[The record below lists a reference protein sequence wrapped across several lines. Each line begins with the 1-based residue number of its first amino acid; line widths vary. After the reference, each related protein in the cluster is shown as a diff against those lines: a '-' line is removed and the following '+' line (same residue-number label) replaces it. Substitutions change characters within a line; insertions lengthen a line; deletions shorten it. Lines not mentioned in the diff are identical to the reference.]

1 MDEMGRRAE
10 RILHGTGETTMSV
23 TEEARRVLGQHMQSA
38 RKSWGSFT
46 VCTCGQWRGHRDM
59 YLAHMVDA
67 LAAAGV
73 LAAPELPQPA
83 AEPGVTLAGRIRALG
98 NTLVFVSDVKV
109 DLGPLVR
116 EAERLEAQV
125 ALAARLKCQVT
136 RTLGKPTHV
145 HITWDDVPVAVGY
158 LEGPRVDAHVPAHT
172 PPAREPVEDRLRALA
187 ADVDTD
193 QPLTAEILRQFADDI
208 GAVSTVDLIEQIA
221 AGFPSAIQ
229 AHTERERRV
238 RELVETI
245 ASEWPD
251 RSGVIQS
258 IVARLREALDPTTP
272 DRK

>member
-38 RKSWGSFT
+38 RKSWGTFT
-46 VCTCGQWRGHRDM
+46 YCTCGQWKGHRDM

-73 LAAPELPQPA
+73 LAAPELPPA
-83 AEPGVTLAGRIRALG
+83 
-98 NTLVFVSDVKV
+98 
-109 DLGPLVR
+109 
-116 EAERLEAQV
+116 
-125 ALAARLKCQVT
+125 
-136 RTLGKPTHV
+136 
-145 HITWDDVPVAVGY
+145 
-158 LEGPRVDAHVPAHT
+158 
-172 PPAREPVEDRLRALA
+172 
-187 ADVDTD
+187 
-193 QPLTAEILRQFADDI
+193 
-208 GAVSTVDLIEQIA
+208 IE
-221 AGFPSAIQ
+221 

-238 RELVETI
+238 RELIEII

-258 IVARLREALDPTTP
+258 IVARLREALDPTAP